1 MAAGIA
7 GAEPAAPRVVG
18 RSFGLRVVSL
28 VALLLFGASA
38 ATRAAAGQTGRGLG
52 VVAALA
58 LLSLAGAVSAW
69 GDRFTLDASGIAY
82 RNVFLGRVLARRL
95 SWKDVARVQ
104 IHRRAGDGP
113 DAPARGLFLIP
124 YAGRR
129 MALDSVQ
136 DLEEVRRYATRA
148 CAAAA
153 TMDAPVAGPGAAA
166 DAAVSTPPAD
176 RPR

>member
-7 GAEPAAPRVVG
+7 GAEPSAPRVVG
-18 RSFGLRVVSL
+18 RSLALRAVSL

-69 GDRFTLDASGIAY
+69 GDRFTLDAAGIAY
-82 RNVFLGRVLARRL
+82 RNVFLGRLLARRL
-95 SWKDVARVQ
+95 AWKDVARVQ

-124 YAGRR
+124 CEGRR

-136 DLEEVRRYATRA
+136 DLEEVRRYVTRA
-148 CAAAA
+148 CAAA
-153 TMDAPVAGPGAAA
+153 
-166 DAAVSTPPAD
+166 STPPAD

>member
-1 MAAGIA
+1 VATGIA
-7 GAEPAAPRVVG
+7 GAEPAALRVVG
-18 RSFGLRVVSL
+18 RSLALRAVSL

-69 GDRFTLDASGIAY
+69 GDRFTLDAAGIAY
-82 RNVFLGRVLARRL
+82 RNIFLGGLLARRL
-95 SWKDVARVQ
+95 AWRDVARVQ

-124 YAGRR
+124 YDGRR

-148 CAAAA
+148 CAA
-153 TMDAPVAGPGAAA
+153 
-166 DAAVSTPPAD
+166 STPPAD

>member
-18 RSFGLRVVSL
+18 RSFALRAVSL

-38 ATRAAAGQTGRGLG
+38 AARAAAGQTGRGLG
-52 VVAALA
+52 VVAALTV
-58 LLSLAGAVSAW
+58 LSLAGAVSAW
-69 GDRFTLDASGIAY
+69 GDRFTLDAAGITY
-82 RNVFLGRVLARRL
+82 RNVFLGGLLARRL
-95 SWKDVARVQ
+95 AWKDVARVQ
-104 IHRRAGDGP
+104 VHRRAGDGP

-124 YAGRR
+124 CAGRR

-136 DLEEVRRYATRA
+136 DLDEVRRYVARA
-148 CAAAA
+148 CAAARGN
-153 TMDAPVAGPGAAA
+153 TAA
-166 DAAVSTPPAD
+166 DAADAAASIPPAD

>member
-1 MAAGIA
+1 VAAGIA
-7 GAEPAAPRVVG
+7 GADPAPRVVG
-18 RSFGLRVVSL
+18 RSLGLRAVSL

-38 ATRAAAGQTGRGLG
+38 AARAAAGQTGRGLG

-58 LLSLAGAVSAW
+58 LLSLAGAISAW
-69 GDRFTLDASGIAY
+69 GDRFTLDDAGIAY
-82 RNVFLGRVLARRL
+82 RNIFLGSLLARRL
-95 SWKDVARVQ
+95 AWSDIMRVQ

-113 DAPARGLFLIP
+113 EAPVRGLFLVP

-148 CAAAA
+148 CAAA
-153 TMDAPVAGPGAAA
+153 GAAGGQDA
-166 DAAVSTPPAD
+166 GGAAVSTPPAD

>member
-18 RSFGLRVVSL
+18 RSFGLRLVSL

-82 RNVFLGRVLARRL
+82 RNVFLGRLLARRL
-95 SWKDVARVQ
+95 AWKDVARVQ

-153 TMDAPVAGPGAAA
+153 APDAAAAGAA
-166 DAAVSTPPAD
+166 AAVSTPPAD

>member
-1 MAAGIA
+1 VAAGIA

-18 RSFGLRVVSL
+18 RSLGLRAVSL

-58 LLSLAGAVSAW
+58 VLSLAGAVSAW

-82 RNVFLGRVLARRL
+82 RNVFLGRLLARRL
-95 SWKDVARVQ
+95 AWNDVARVQ
-104 IHRRAGDGP
+104 VHRRAGDGP

-124 YAGRR
+124 YGGRR

-136 DLEEVRRYATRA
+136 DLEGVRRHVTRA
-148 CAAAA
+148 CAAA
-153 TMDAPVAGPGAAA
+153 
-166 DAAVSTPPAD
+166 STPPAD